1 MLRAEPT
8 EPGKRAGGI
17 VHLKDW
23 GKATEF
29 AGTARAK
36 HGRAQLWKAA
46 TLASE
51 NRPMSALERSMVITQ
66 PRPS

>member
-1 MLRAEPT
+1 M
-8 EPGKRAGGI
+8 
-17 VHLKDW
+17 HLKDW

-29 AGTARAK
+29 AGTASAK

-46 TLASE
+46 ALALE
-51 NRPMSALERSMVITQ
+51 NCPMSTLERSMVITQ

>member
-1 MLRAEPT
+1 M
-8 EPGKRAGGI
+8 
-17 VHLKDW
+17 HLKAW

-29 AGTARAK
+29 AGVASAK

-46 TLASE
+46 TLALE

-66 PRPS
+66 PRPL

>member
-1 MLRAEPT
+1 M
-8 EPGKRAGGI
+8 
-17 VHLKDW
+17 HLKDW

-29 AGTARAK
+29 AGAASAK

-46 TLASE
+46 ALASE
-51 NRPMSALERSMVITQ
+51 NRQMSALERSMVITQ